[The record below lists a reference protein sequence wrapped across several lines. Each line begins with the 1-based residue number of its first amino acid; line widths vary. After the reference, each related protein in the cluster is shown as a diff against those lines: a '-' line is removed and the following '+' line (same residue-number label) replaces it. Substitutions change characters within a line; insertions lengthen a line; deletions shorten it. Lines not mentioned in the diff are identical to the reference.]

1 MAFNPDEFLSDKKK
15 PGFDPDEFLSD
26 KKKPAA
32 GSGGFDPDAF
42 VSGDSTPQTMVEPNI
57 VADTPMPTVGEPSDI
72 GATQAAFGA
81 ASPAITASQITTQ
94 GGQVGLK
101 PTGLGAQ
108 LAGTPVGQVT
118 QNAGR
123 ILQPYAT
130 AASKV
135 AGQYM
140 ANPLTKLAPD
150 LAALSAGIPPP
161 IASAQALGATQGA
174 FNVGRQIAQGA
185 KMPGGPVAPNTVSTG
200 FPAPEAS
207 KIAGSPALSEMA
219 ARQAALESESLANRT
234 MIQKLA
240 MNKVL
245 QNMGQAVA
253 PALNTAAR
261 VAGPVGMGMNLYE
274 AGQMARQTEL
284 GPRLAQGQGQR
295 AEQAF
300 RQMNVPYGQG
310 FNQNITQQQAQNILA
325 AGSPRDIQA
334 FGGTEL
340 LRKKA
345 LGL

>member
-1 MAFNPDEFLSDKKK
+1 MA
-15 PGFDPDEFLSD
+15 FDPDEFLSG
-26 KKKPAA
+26 KKKPDSGATTTA
-32 GSGGFDPDAF
+32 PTGGFDPDAF
-42 VSGDSTPQTMVEPNI
+42 VNAPIETAEPAL
-57 VADTPMPTVGEPSDI
+57 VADTPVPTAEMSEPGVLEAL
-72 GATQAAFGA
+72 GAI
-81 ASPAITASQITTQ
+81 SPAVMGSQIVAQ
-94 GGQVGLK
+94 GGQVGLR
-101 PTGLGAQ
+101 PTGLSTQ
-108 LAGTPVGQVT
+108 LSGTQVGQMA

-123 ILQPYAT
+123 IMQPYAT

-174 FNVGRQIAQGA
+174 YNVGRQIAQGKA
-185 KMPGGPVAPNTVSTG
+185 PGPVAPSVSTG

-207 KIAGSPALSEMA
+207 RIVSNPALSEMA
-219 ARQAALESESLANRT
+219 ARQAALQTESLTNRT

-245 QNMGQAVA
+245 QNMGQVAA

-261 VAGPVGMGMNLYE
+261 IAGPAGMAMNLYD
-274 AGQMARQTEL
+274 AGQMARETEL
-284 GPRLAQGQGQR
+284 GSRLAQGQGQR
-295 AEQAF
+295 APQAF
-300 RQMNVPYGQG
+300 RQMNVPYGSG
-310 FNQNITQQQAQNILA
+310 FAQNITQQQAQNILA
-325 AGSPRDIQA
+325 AGSPRDIEA

-345 LGL
+345 LGI